1 MDKLGNIIG
10 RALAGKQMQQTGR
23 APSSDTTRGPALSA
37 PPSPSAAGNFG
48 LSSTDATKLM
58 GDPEIMRLMSSPDF
72 QALVSDVM
80 GGSEEAQMAIL
91 EDPRKAAMLDKFAMA
106 MRAAG
111 IAPPAGR

>member
-58 GDPEIMRLMSSPDF
+58 GDPEIMRLMSLPDF

-80 GGSEEAQMAIL
+80 SGSPEAKLKLL
-91 EDPRKAAMLDKFAMA
+91 EDPRKAAMLEKFATA

-111 IAPPAGR
+111 IAPPADT